1 MSKLSQ
7 NHRLLFGLC
16 AAMAFSA
23 CGKGGLAGLN
33 QNEANNNTPG
43 SNVPANASI
52 TRIEVSPAVL
62 ELIEGSS
69 VSLVVTGFDD
79 EGKEETLTTG
89 LSFASSN
96 ETVATID
103 AMGVVVAIGPGEADV
118 TVKYGDLTASAKVS
132 VPDASL
138 VEISISP
145 EKVTTAIGGSTQ
157 LQAFGVLDD
166 GAKIDLSSVA
176 TWKSSDDSVVTVDE
190 QGMTQAL
197 AGGEAVI
204 TAEFSGLTANANFQ
218 VSEAKVVRL
227 RLEPNELTLA
237 PGSSAQLT
245 VTAFLDDGTQADL
258 TQSIIW
264 ETSDDQIVTVDAGLA
279 TAVDPGSAAISVQ
292 WEDLSAAVEVTV
304 TAYELVSIRIEPE
317 NVNLEIGDRIPLRAI
332 GVYENQAEVDLSLSV
347 QWSSSD
353 RTVATVANSSGQEG
367 VVSALAAGTTA
378 ITAGFNNLEGQ
389 IQVTVSEA
397 SLVSLEFAANSL
409 SIREGA
415 TEQLEVYGLYSD
427 MSKREVTA
435 LVNWASD
442 DTNVVSISNAG
453 TDKGTIQGVSVGM
466 AEITASL
473 DGVSASIPVVV
484 TPPGLTEIVISPDNQ
499 TIEEQTRLT
508 YTAQGIYSNGRTED
522 ISTEVMWSVRDSR
535 IATISNI
542 ENAEGVL
549 LAQDDGSTLVRAS
562 LDGITGEANLTVTA
576 PSLSG
581 IQITPMNP
589 TLNIGDF
596 SGLAATAVYS
606 NGTTRNISRDAQWN
620 SSDSMV
626 VEVNMSR
633 QGAYAE
639 AVNGG
644 TAVVSATFQGQ
655 SAESTFTVNNAA
667 VTSLTIDPVVW
678 NVPAGEVRRF
688 SVQAVYSNGT
698 TAEIGWMADW
708 VSSDP
713 AIASVGSGRMDR
725 GLVRALSSGNA
736 TITATYQGLQVSSTV
751 TVSAAVVT
759 SLQVTPFM
767 PTMTVGQTQ
776 QFQAVAVLSD
786 GTTSNVTR
794 QSAWVSTDTAVAGVS
809 NGWRNGGNVTAVGP
823 GNATLRATFDGVT
836 GETAVTVSNASI
848 DRIQVTPFVP
858 TVPVGYGLSMRAT
871 ALFTDGTTLDI
882 TDVASWSVGDSNLAA
897 VSNANGSKG
906 WLTTLNAGAT
916 TINVQ
921 YMGTTGSTNLTVSA
935 VNLTGITVTPDV
947 ATVAP
952 GQNVNFTAM
961 GDFDDGSTFNI
972 TWFVT
977 WNSSDLTIAD
987 VSNAWWSW
995 GQATGFAAGTT
1006 TITATEG
1013 TIVGS
1018 ADLTVQ

>member
-1 MSKLSQ
+1 
-7 NHRLLFGLC
+7 
-16 AAMAFSA
+16 MAVSA

-33 QNEANNNTPG
+33 QNEANNNSGPSGPT
-43 SNVPANASI
+43 NTSI
-52 TRIEVSPAVL
+52 TRIEISPAVL
-62 ELIEGSS
+62 ELVEGASIG
-69 VSLVVTGFDD
+69 VVVTGFDA
-79 EGKEETLTTG
+79 EGNDETLTTG
-89 LSFASSN
+89 LVFASSN
-96 ETVATID
+96 ETVASID
-103 AMGVVVAIGPGEADV
+103 EMGMVLAIGPGEAEV
-118 TVKYGDLTASAKVS
+118 SVKYGDLTASAKVS
-132 VPDASL
+132 VPDAKL
-138 VEISISP
+138 VELAISP
-145 EKVTTAIGGSTQ
+145 DTVATAIGGSTQ
-157 LQAFGVLDD
+157 LQAFGLLDD
-166 GAKIDLSSVA
+166 GAKIDLSSV
-176 TWKSSDDSVVTVDE
+176 TNWKSSDTSVVTVDE

-197 AGGEAVI
+197 AGGEAVV
-204 TAEFSGLTANANFQ
+204 TAEFSGLSAEARFQ
-218 VSEAKVVRL
+218 VSEAKVVGL
-227 RLEPNELTLA
+227 RLEPDGVTLA

-258 TQSIIW
+258 TQSIKW
-264 ETSDDQIVTVDAGLA
+264 ETSDDKIVTVDAGLL

-292 WEDLSAAVEVTV
+292 WEDLKASVEVTV
-304 TAYELVSIRIEPE
+304 TAYELVSIRIEPDTI
-317 NVNLEIGDRIPLRAI
+317 NLEIGDSLPLQAI
-332 GVYENQAEVDLSLSV
+332 GVYENQAEVDLTLSV

-353 RTVATVANSSGQEG
+353 RSVATVANSSGQEG
-367 VVSALAAGTTA
+367 VVSALTPGNTA
-378 ITAGFNNLEGQ
+378 ISASFNNIEGQ
-389 IQVTVSEA
+389 ASITVSEA
-397 SLVSLEFAANSL
+397 QLVSLEFASDSV
-409 SIREGA
+409 SIREGS
-415 TEQLEVYGLYSD
+415 TEQLEVYGIYSD

-435 LVNWASD
+435 LVSWTSD
-442 DTNVVSISNAG
+442 NANVVSVSNAG
-453 TDKGTIQGVSVGM
+453 NDKGTIQGIATGM
-466 AEITASL
+466 ASITASL
-473 DGVSASIPVVV
+473 DGVSASIAVVV
-484 TPPGLTEIVISPDNQ
+484 TPPGLMEIVISPDNQ

-522 ISTEVMWSVRDSR
+522 ISTEVMWSVRDPR

-576 PSLSG
+576 PSLTG

-639 AVNGG
+639 AVNSG
-644 TAVVSATFQGQ
+644 TAIVSASFQGQ

-667 VTSLTIDPVVW
+667 VTSLTIDPVIW
-678 NVPAGEVRRF
+678 NVPAGEIRRF

-708 VSSDP
+708 VSSDS
-713 AIASVGSGRMDR
+713 AVASVGSGRMDR
-725 GLVRALSSGNA
+725 GVVRALSSGNA
-736 TITATYQGLQVSSTV
+736 TITATYQGLQVTSNV

-759 SLQVTPFM
+759 SVQVTPFM

-794 QSAWVSTDTAVAGVS
+794 QAAWVSTDTAVAGVS
-809 NGWRNGGNVTAVGP
+809 NGWRSGGNVTAVGP

-836 GETAVTVSNASI
+836 GETAVTVSNSSI

-871 ALFTDGTTLDI
+871 AIFTDGTTLDI
-882 TDVASWSVGDSNLAA
+882 TDIASWSVGDSNLAA

-935 VNLTGITVTPDV
+935 VTLTGITVTPDV

-952 GQNVNFTAM
+952 GQNVSFTAI

-977 WNSSDLTIAD
+977 WNSSDLTVAD

-995 GQATGFAAGTT
+995 GQATGFAPGTT